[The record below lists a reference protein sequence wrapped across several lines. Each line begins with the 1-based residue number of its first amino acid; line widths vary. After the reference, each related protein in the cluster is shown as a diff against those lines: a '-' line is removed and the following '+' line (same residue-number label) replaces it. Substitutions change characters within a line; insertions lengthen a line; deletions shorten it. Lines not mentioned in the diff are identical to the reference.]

1 VKILD
6 LQSANIIE
14 KGMIS
19 AFTNINGRKGSVLKL
34 RFHPKTGALFA
45 ASNVGC
51 VKLLRLAI

>member
-1 VKILD
+1 MQTTNL
-6 LQSANIIE
+6 SE
-14 KGMIS
+14 KGTIN
-19 AFTNINGRKGSVLKL
+19 AFTSINGRKGSVLKL